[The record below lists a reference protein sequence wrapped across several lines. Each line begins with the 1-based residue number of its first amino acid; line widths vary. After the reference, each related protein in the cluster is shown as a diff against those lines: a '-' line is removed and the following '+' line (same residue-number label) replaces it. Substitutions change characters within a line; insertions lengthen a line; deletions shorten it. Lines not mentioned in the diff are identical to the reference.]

1 MKRLLFEDVYEL
13 STEMLNDATN
23 FSDCVSAICHYDVAT
38 ALLSELIQSEVPIG
52 QININDY
59 EWDCYDREYLV
70 SIMDGTLYCNP
81 MYGRKKDGYSQD
93 GYLGIY
99 ADVAYIHQDCNSALL
114 KYIDCDRI
122 FEFAINDFDEIDFDE
137 DIELSFDLDFECDGD
152 CEGCALFDG
161 NKDENDEEDEGSFYS
176 SSVSVNISKDESG
189 NPDGFTKSWSTTNE
203 DGTFQFTS
211 YTYHCNDRDMLK
223 IMADKFDVEL

>member
-1 MKRLLFEDVYEL
+1 MKKLLFEDVYEL
-13 STEMLNDATN
+13 SNEMLDDATH
-23 FSDCVSAICHYDVAT
+23 FSDCVSAICHYEMAA
-38 ALLSELIQSEVPIG
+38 ALLSELIQSGVTIG

-59 EWDCYDREYLV
+59 EWDHYDREYLV
-70 SIMDGTLYCNP
+70 SIMDGSLYCSP
-81 MYGRKKDGYSQD
+81 IYGRKKDGYSRD
-93 GYLGIY
+93 GYLETY
-99 ADVAYIHQDCNSALL
+99 ADVVYIHQDCNSTLL
-114 KYIDCDRI
+114 KYLDCDRI
-122 FEFAINDFDEIDFDE
+122 FEFAVEELDEVDFDE

-152 CEGCALFDG
+152 CKRCVLSD
-161 NKDENDEEDEGSFYS
+161 NNDDEEDEESFYS

-223 IMADKFDVEL
+223 IMADKFDVEM